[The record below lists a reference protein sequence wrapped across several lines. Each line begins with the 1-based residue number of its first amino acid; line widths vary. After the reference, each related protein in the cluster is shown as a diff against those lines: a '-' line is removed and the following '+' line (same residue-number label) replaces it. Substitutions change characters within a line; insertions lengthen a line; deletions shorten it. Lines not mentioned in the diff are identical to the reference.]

1 MAKKKSTTVTSQSV
15 SVLYVGKADDSS
27 DEESGPDAPETVIP
41 HPQFFL
47 DNTLVA
53 IQIEKTLFNVHK
65 YQLVKSE
72 VFANMFKKAEGKDYK
87 PEPEDEPE
95 LENEPEPGSSPKHP
109 IVIKGVAA
117 SDFAALLRVLYESH
131 FSGKQHVPET
141 PLIIPS
147 FRLANLF
154 KFSELRAHLLPLAE
168 KNLDDV
174 DKITFAREFNVKK
187 WLAPAHIRLCQR
199 EKPLTTE
206 EARKLGVD
214 SVLILW
220 RMREQYRTSQFTTN
234 QIYCYSCA
242 GMTYVGSSTCGECKG
257 TYGTGYLRQDG
268 PGRVAQTTFTV
279 DSSLV
284 TAGVKKWVIND
295 GIVEE

>member
-1 MAKKKSTTVTSQSV
+1 MAKKKPTTNRTG
-15 SVLYVGKADDSS
+15 SVLYVGKSDDSP
-27 DEESGPDAPETVIP
+27 DEVSGTEAPEAVVP

-72 VFANMFKKAEGKDYK
+72 VFSDMFKNSKGEGD
-87 PEPEDEPE
+87 
-95 LENEPEPGSSPKHP
+95 EPEPGSSPDHP

-117 SDFAALLRVLYESH
+117 SDFAALLQVLYESH
-131 FSGKQHVPET
+131 FSRNQHIPET

-147 FRLANLF
+147 FRLTHLLN
-154 KFSELRAHLLPLAE
+154 FSELRTYLLPLAE

-174 DKITFAREFNVKK
+174 DKITFAREFDIKE
-187 WLAPAHIRLCQR
+187 WLAPAHVRLCQR
-199 EKPLTTE
+199 EKPLSTE

-220 RMREQYRTSQFTTN
+220 RMRERYRSRSYDN
-234 QIYCYSCA
+234 KVYCYSCA
-242 GMTYVGSSTCGECKG
+242 GMTYTGSSHTCQGCSG
-257 TYGTGYLRQDG
+257 SYGTGYLRQDG
-268 PGRVAQTTFTV
+268 PGRIAQQKFTV
-279 DSSLV
+279 DSSSV
-284 TAGVKKWVIND
+284 TAGVKKWVESD
-295 GIVEE
+295 CVVED